1 MHKIYLLALSI
12 LTAALLVGC
21 GSSSTKDSSSL
32 SSSSSGI
39 VVSSVDTSEDSSST
53 SSSASAVSSSSSKS
67 VSSSP
72 SVTTKKNVKTPLTAK
87 ELDWFQ
93 NTFFYG
99 PKSSDSADVSH
110 NQFLTCTYHSPKE
123 IDLSQ
128 LLYCGIPGSAALS
141 NAEKAALKAQNA
153 PMDLDCTHC
162 TTDKINAFLKKNTGI
177 SLNEIGTSSLKG
189 WIYLAKYDTYYTFHS
204 DTNLL
209 LPLLSS
215 GWKTNKNT
223 VTLRYTSSGIQG
235 TWEVTL
241 TKMKNGSYQFASNL
255 SA

>member
-21 GSSSTKDSSSL
+21 GNSSTKNSSSL
-32 SSSSSGI
+32 SNQSSSGI
-39 VVSSVDTSEDSSST
+39 VSSADTSEDSNST
-53 SSSASAVSSSSSKS
+53 SAASSPSKS

-72 SVTTKKNVKTPLTAK
+72 SATTQKSVKTPLTAT

-128 LLYCGIPGSAALS
+128 LLYCGVPGSAALS
-141 NAEKAALKAQNA
+141 SAEKAALKAQNA

-162 TTDKINAFLKKNTGI
+162 ATDKINTFLKNNTGS
-177 SLNEIGTSSLKG
+177 SLNEIGTSSLKD

-204 DTNLL
+204 DTNLF
-209 LPLLSS
+209 LPSLSS

-223 VTLRYTSSGIQG
+223 VTLRYTANGIQG
-235 TWEVTL
+235 IWEVTL
-241 TKMKNGSYQFASNL
+241 TKIKNGSYLFVSNL
-255 SA
+255 PA